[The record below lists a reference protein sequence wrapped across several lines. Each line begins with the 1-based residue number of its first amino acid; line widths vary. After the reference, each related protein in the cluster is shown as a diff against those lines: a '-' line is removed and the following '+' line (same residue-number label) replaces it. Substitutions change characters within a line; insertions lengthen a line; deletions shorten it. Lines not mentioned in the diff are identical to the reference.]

1 MNESRHRLIFKKSR
15 GCMMAVAET
24 ASSNS
29 KSPSGT
35 SKARRRSSKCSKT
48 TKADQF
54 TLSNVP
60 TAQWIHVQAAPDLIV
75 LVNRADN
82 QFNPAAAKSES
93 SKASISIPITG
104 SGSAGAVSV
113 PVKAMLTPTS
123 RAAASKVV

>member
-1 MNESRHRLIFKKSR
+1 
-15 GCMMAVAET
+15 MAVLET

-48 TKADQF
+48 TKAGQF

-60 TAQWIHVQAAPDLIV
+60 TTQWIHVQAAPDLLV

-82 QFNPAAAKSES
+82 QFNPAAAKSEF
-93 SKASISIPITG
+93 SKGSISIPITG

-123 RAAASKVV
+123 RAAVSKVV